1 MSRKDPISGCMVM
14 TMPEFLTAEAER
26 EGKGRCGGDILAD
39 IFSEIDDDTK
49 RCEDEL
55 RKPENALEAIKLAL
69 KEAEEYWEDEYGEGT
84 EVPRVVEV
92 IKILAARVSQ
102 TFSASAQR
110 LLAEVRTN
118 DGKLCYVEH
127 SYSHWS
133 GTRMDP
139 PEEDSTL
146 YFGEFRPMSE
156 HPWKCFRC
164 YKVRETGARNWTHI
178 KQSDD
183 STKAVHLC
191 PHCNGYV
198 AEKRAKAAERGR
210 RRMERAKAKKFGWK
224 L

>member
-69 KEAEEYWEDEYGEGT
+69 KEAEEYWEDEYGEGAK
-84 EVPRVVEV
+84 VPEIVEV
-92 IKILAARVSQ
+92 IRVIEARVSQ
-102 TFSASAQR
+102 NMSSSGQV
-110 LLAEVRTN
+110 LKAEVKTA
-118 DGKLCYVEH
+118 DGKLCYFEH
-127 SYSHWS
+127 TYSHWS

-139 PEEDSTL
+139 PEEDSTM

-156 HPWKCFRC
+156 HPWKCFKC
-164 YKVRETGARNWTHI
+164 DKVRTTGERHWTHTR
-178 KQSDD
+178 KHDD
-183 STKAVHLC
+183 PKMAVHQC
-191 PHCNGYV
+191 PYCNGYV
-198 AEKRAKAAERGR
+198 AAQRKKRYDRAMVRQA
-210 RRMERAKAKKFGWK
+210 RAKAKKYGWK